1 LLLLRQI
8 QLLLRSSRSSMT
20 LLPHQRAAL
29 FGNGITLPKL
39 ACVAGEPSGDL
50 LAAPVLSALN
60 QIPDMAGLEVYGI
73 GGPRMQAEGM
83 RSDWPMETLSVRGY
97 VEAIKQLPAILKL
110 RKELIQNLLN
120 EGRPDVY
127 LGIDAPDFNLGV
139 ELQLRKAGIP
149 TLHLVSPSIWA
160 WRAGRI
166 KKISQSVERMLCI
179 FPFETEIYDKAG
191 VASTY
196 VGHPLAS
203 EIPLEPNIEQ
213 AREKL
218 SKHLKIPT
226 SSLEGLVIA
235 VLPGSRGSEI
245 ELIAPVFFETMQIL
259 SERLKGQKLHFLIPV
274 ATPRLREPL
283 EQLLLKTKNTNPDI
297 QIHLLDGM
305 ADEVLEASDVV
316 LIASGT
322 ATLQAALWKK
332 PMVISYKVPWL
343 TAQIMKRQGYMPY
356 VGLPNILC
364 GEFVVPELLQDD
376 ATQEKLANAVQAWLD
391 HPAKV
396 ARLKERFAQM
406 HETLRRPTGLLVA
419 QAIAQTIANNRK
431 KQVSA

>member
-1 LLLLRQI
+1 MISLPPLL
-8 QLLLRSSRSSMT
+8 
-20 LLPHQRAAL
+20 AAL

-60 QIPDMAGLEVYGI
+60 QIPDMSGLEVYGI

-139 ELQLRKAGIP
+139 ELELRKAGIP

-166 KKISQSVERMLCI
+166 KKISQAVERMLCI

-203 EIPLEPNIEQ
+203 EIPLEPNTHQ

-218 SKHLKIPT
+218 SRHLNI
-226 SSLEGLVIA
+226 SEASLDGLVIA
-235 VLPGSRGSEI
+235 GLPGSRGSEI
-245 ELIAPVFFETMQIL
+245 EFIAPVFFETMQLL
-259 SERLKGQKLHFLIPV
+259 SDRLKGQKLNFLIPV

-283 EQLLLKTKNTNPDI
+283 EQLLLKTKNSNSDI

-305 ADEVLEASDVV
+305 ADEVLEASDAV

-343 TAQIMKRQGYMPY
+343 TAQIMKRQGYLPY

-364 GEFVVPELLQDD
+364 GEFVVPELLQND
-376 ATQEKLANAVQAWLD
+376 ATPENLASAIQDWLEN
-391 HPAKV
+391 PIKV
-396 ARLKERFAQM
+396 AKLKERFALM

-419 QAIAQTIANNRK
+419 QAVAQTIANQRK
-431 KQVSA
+431 NKSST

>member
-1 LLLLRQI
+1 
-8 QLLLRSSRSSMT
+8 M
-20 LLPHQRAAL
+20 
-29 FGNGITLPKL
+29 PKL

-50 LAAPVLSALN
+50 LAAPALSALN
-60 QIPDMAGLEVYGI
+60 QIPDMSGIEIYGI
-73 GGPRMQAEGM
+73 GGPRMQAEGL

-110 RKELIQNLLN
+110 RRELIASLLGEN
-120 EGRPDVY
+120 RPDVY
-127 LGIDAPDFNLGV
+127 LGVDAPDFNLGV
-139 ELQLRKAGIP
+139 ELALRKAGIP

-166 KKISQSVERMLCI
+166 HKIKQAVERMLCI
-179 FPFETEIYDKAG
+179 FPFEAEIYERAG
-191 VASTY
+191 VTATY

-203 EIPLEPNIEQ
+203 DIPPEPN
-213 AREKL
+213 
-218 SKHLKIPT
+218 T
-226 SSLEGLVIA
+226 SSARVKLTQLLNLPNDALEGLVIA

-245 ELIAPVFFETMQIL
+245 EHIAPVFFETMQML
-259 SERLKGQKLHFLIPV
+259 THRLKGQKLSFLIPV
-274 ATPRLREPL
+274 ATPRLLAPL
-283 EQLLLKTKNTNPDI
+283 EQLLLKTKQHNPDI
-297 QIHLLDGM
+297 EMHLIDGM
-305 ADEVLEASDVV
+305 ADEVLEAADVV

-343 TAQIMKRQGYMPY
+343 TAQIMKRQGYLPY

-376 ATQEKLANAVQAWLD
+376 ATPDKLTDALLDWLN

-396 ARLKERFAQM
+396 SELKIRFAQM

-419 QAIAQTIANNRK
+419 QAVAQTITASRQK
-431 KQVSA
+431 

>member
-1 LLLLRQI
+1 
-8 QLLLRSSRSSMT
+8 M
-20 LLPHQRAAL
+20 
-29 FGNGITLPKL
+29 PKL

-50 LAAPVLSALN
+50 LAAPVLSALS
-60 QIPDMAGLEVYGI
+60 QIPDMADLEVYGI
-73 GGPRMQAEGM
+73 GGPRMQAQGM

-110 RKELIQNLLN
+110 RKELIQHLTG

-127 LGIDAPDFNLGV
+127 LGVDAPDFNLGV
-139 ELQLRKAGIP
+139 ELHLRKAGIP

-166 KKISQSVERMLCI
+166 KKISQAVERMLCI
-179 FPFETEIYDKAG
+179 FPFETEIYDRAG

-203 EIPLEPNIEQ
+203 EIPLEPNTNQ
-213 AREKL
+213 AREKIT
-218 SKHLKIPT
+218 KELKI
-226 SSLEGLVIA
+226 SSNLLDEIVVA
-235 VLPGSRGSEI
+235 VLPGSRSSEI
-245 ELIAPVFFETMQIL
+245 ELIAPVFFETMQL
-259 SERLKGQKLHFLIPV
+259 LTEKLKGQKLQFLIPV
-274 ATPRLREPL
+274 ATPRLRVPL
-283 EQLLLKTKNTNPDI
+283 EELLQQAKNLSPDI
-297 QIHLLDGM
+297 QIQLLDGM

-343 TAQIMKRQGYMPY
+343 TAQIMKRQGYLPY

-364 GEFVVPELLQDD
+364 GEFVVPELLQNE
-376 ATQEKLANAVQAWLD
+376 ATSENLAQALIDWLN
-391 HPAKV
+391 HPNKV
-396 ARLKERFAQM
+396 AELKARFSQM

-419 QAIAQTIANNRK
+419 QAVAQTITNSRQK
-431 KQVSA
+431 RVQS

>member
-1 LLLLRQI
+1 MI
-8 QLLLRSSRSSMT
+8 SSPP
-20 LLPHQRAAL
+20 LPAAS

-50 LAAPVLSALN
+50 LARPVLSALH

-83 RSDWPMETLSVRGY
+83 RSDWPIETLSVRGY
-97 VEAIKQLPAILKL
+97 VEAIKQLPAILRL

-127 LGIDAPDFNLGV
+127 LGVDAPDFNLGV

-166 KKISQSVERMLCI
+166 KKISQAVERMLCI
-179 FPFETEIYDKAG
+179 FPFETEIYDRAG

-203 EIPLEPNIEQ
+203 AIPLEPNATK
-213 AREKL
+213 AREKI
-218 SKHLKIPT
+218 SHHLQIPAQ
-226 SSLEGLVIA
+226 SLDDGLVIA

-245 ELIAPVFFETMQIL
+245 ELIAPVFFETMQLI
-259 SERLKGQKLHFLIPV
+259 SQRLQGQKFHFLIPV

-283 EQLLLKTKNTNPDI
+283 EQFLLKAKNSNSDI
-297 QIHLLDGM
+297 QIHLLDGI

-343 TAQIMKRQGYMPY
+343 TAQIMKRQGYLPY

-376 ATQEKLANAVQAWLD
+376 ATSEKLANAVQNWLE
-391 HPAKV
+391 HPTQVAK
-396 ARLKERFAQM
+396 LKERFTQM

-419 QAIAQTIANNRK
+419 QAVAQTIANHRK
-431 KQVSA
+431 HKVTI

>member
-1 LLLLRQI
+1 
-8 QLLLRSSRSSMT
+8 M
-20 LLPHQRAAL
+20 
-29 FGNGITLPKL
+29 PKL

-110 RKELIQNLLN
+110 RKELIQHLTG

-127 LGIDAPDFNLGV
+127 LGVDAPDFNLGV
-139 ELQLRKAGIP
+139 ELHLRKAGIP

-166 KKISQSVERMLCI
+166 KKISQAVERMLCI
-179 FPFETEIYDKAG
+179 FPFETEIYDRAG

-203 EIPLEPNIEQ
+203 EIPLEPNPGQ
-213 AREKL
+213 AREKITQALKL
-218 SKHLKIPT
+218 SNNALDGI
-226 SSLEGLVIA
+226 VVA

-245 ELIAPVFFETMQIL
+245 ELIAPVFFETMQL
-259 SERLKGQKLHFLIPV
+259 LAKQLLGQKLSFLIPV
-274 ATPRLREPL
+274 ATPRLRAPL
-283 EQLLLKTKNTNPDI
+283 EALLLKTKSNHPDI
-297 QIHLLDGM
+297 EVHLLDGM
-305 ADEVLEASDVV
+305 ADEVLESSDVV

-343 TAQIMKRQGYMPY
+343 TAQIMTRQGYLPY

-364 GEFVVPELLQDD
+364 GEFVVPELLQND
-376 ATQEKLANAVQAWLD
+376 ATPQKLAKALQEWLN
-391 HPAKV
+391 HPSKV
-396 ARLKERFAQM
+396 AELKVRFAQM

-419 QAIAQTIANNRK
+419 QAVVQTIANSRHK
-431 KQVSA
+431 RVDS

>member
-1 LLLLRQI
+1 
-8 QLLLRSSRSSMT
+8 M
-20 LLPHQRAAL
+20 
-29 FGNGITLPKL
+29 PKL

-50 LAAPVLSALN
+50 LAAPALSALN
-60 QIPDMAGLEVYGI
+60 QIPDMAGLEIYGI
-73 GGPRMQAEGM
+73 GGPRMQAQGM

-110 RKELIQNLLN
+110 RKELIQSLTG

-139 ELQLRKAGIP
+139 ELHLRKAGIP

-166 KKISQSVERMLCI
+166 KKISQAVERMLCI
-179 FPFETEIYDKAG
+179 FPFETEIYDRAG

-203 EIPLEPNIEQ
+203 EIPLEPNTNQ
-213 AREKL
+213 AREKIVKELKL
-218 SKHLKIPT
+218 SSDL
-226 SSLEGLVIA
+226 LEEIVIA

-245 ELIAPVFFETMQIL
+245 ELIAPVFFETMQL
-259 SERLKGQKLHFLIPV
+259 LVEKLKGQKLQFLIPV
-274 ATPRLREPL
+274 ATPRLRAPL
-283 EQLLLKTKNTNPDI
+283 EQLLLQAKNINPDI
-297 QIHLLDGM
+297 QIQLLDGM

-343 TAQIMKRQGYMPY
+343 TAQIMKRQGYLPY

-364 GEFVVPELLQDD
+364 GEFVVPELLQND
-376 ATQEKLANAVQAWLD
+376 ATPEKLAQALIDWLNN
-391 HPAKV
+391 PNKV
-396 ARLKERFAQM
+396 SELKARFSQM

-419 QAIAQTIANNRK
+419 QAVAQTITNSRQK
-431 KQVSA
+431 RVQS

>member
-1 LLLLRQI
+1 
-8 QLLLRSSRSSMT
+8 
-20 LLPHQRAAL
+20 
-29 FGNGITLPKL
+29 LPKL

-50 LAAPVLSALN
+50 LAAPALSALN

-73 GGPRMQAEGM
+73 GGPRMQAEGL

-110 RKELIQNLLN
+110 RKELIQYLLN

-127 LGIDAPDFNLGV
+127 LGVDAPDFNLGV

-166 KKISQSVERMLCI
+166 KKIAQAVDRMLCI
-179 FPFETEIYDKAG
+179 FPFETEIYDRAG

-203 EIPLEPNIEQ
+203 DIPLEPNTQQ
-213 AREKL
+213 AREKITEILKL
-218 SKHLKIPT
+218 SNNA
-226 SSLEGLVIA
+226 LEGIVIA
-235 VLPGSRGSEI
+235 VLPGSRDSEI
-245 ELIAPVFFETMQIL
+245 ELIAPVFFETMQL
-259 SERLKGQKLHFLIPV
+259 LTEKLKGQKLHFLVPV
-274 ATPRLREPL
+274 ATPRLRQPL
-283 EQLLLKTKNTNPDI
+283 EQLLLKAKNLNPDI

-343 TAQIMKRQGYMPY
+343 TAQIMKRQGYLPY

-364 GEFVVPELLQDD
+364 EKFVVPELLQND
-376 ATQEKLANAVQAWLD
+376 ATPEKLANAVQDWLD
-391 HPAKV
+391 HPHKV
-396 ARLKERFAQM
+396 AELKARFTQM

-419 QAIAQTIANNRK
+419 QAVAQTISNGRQK
-431 KQVSA
+431 RVSV

>member
-1 LLLLRQI
+1 
-8 QLLLRSSRSSMT
+8 MT
-20 LLPHQRAAL
+20 LLPPLRAAS
-29 FGNGITLPKL
+29 FGNDRNTLPKL

-83 RSDWPMETLSVRGY
+83 TSTWPMETLSVRGY
-97 VEAIKQLPAILKL
+97 VEAIKQLPAILRL
-110 RKELIQNLLN
+110 RKELIANLLG
-120 EGRPDVY
+120 EGRPDVF

-139 ELQLRKAGIP
+139 ELQLRNAGIP

-166 KKISQSVERMLCI
+166 KKIAQAVDRMLCI
-179 FPFETEIYDKAG
+179 FPFETEIYDRAG
-191 VASTY
+191 VESTY

-203 EIPLEPNIEQ
+203 EIPLEPNPQQ
-213 AREKL
+213 AREKIVKTLQL
-218 SKHLKIPT
+218 SSGALD
-226 SSLEGLVIA
+226 GLVIA

-245 ELIAPVFFETMQIL
+245 ELIAPVFFETMQLL
-259 SERLKGQKLHFLIPV
+259 SSRLKGQKLHFLIPV

-283 EQLLLKTKNTNPDI
+283 EQLLLKTKCNSPDI

-343 TAQIMKRQGYMPY
+343 TAQIMKRQGYLPY

-364 GEFVVPELLQDD
+364 GEFVVPELLQGE
-376 ATQEKLANAVQAWLD
+376 ATSEKLATALQDWLNN
-391 HPAKV
+391 PVKV
-396 ARLKERFAQM
+396 SKLKERFVQM

-419 QAIAQTIANNRK
+419 QAVAQTIANNRK
-431 KQVSA
+431 SPVLV

>member
-1 LLLLRQI
+1 
-8 QLLLRSSRSSMT
+8 M
-20 LLPHQRAAL
+20 
-29 FGNGITLPKL
+29 PKL

-50 LAAPVLSALN
+50 LAAPALSALN
-60 QIPDMAGLEVYGI
+60 QIPDMSGLDVYGI

-83 RSDWPMETLSVRGY
+83 DLVWPMETLSVRGY

-110 RKELIQNLLN
+110 RKELIAHLLG

-149 TLHLVSPSIWA
+149 TLHFVSPSIWA

-166 KKISQSVERMLCI
+166 KKIAQAVERMLCI
-179 FPFETEIYDKAG
+179 FPFETEIYDRAG

-203 EIPLEPNIEQ
+203 DIPLEPNTGT
-213 AREKL
+213 AREKMAKTL
-218 SKHLKIPT
+218 NIGSG
-226 SSLEGLVIA
+226 SLDGLVIA
-235 VLPGSRGSEI
+235 VLPGSRSSEI
-245 ELIAPVFFETMQIL
+245 ELIAPIFFETMQL
-259 SERLKGQKLHFLIPV
+259 LTEKLKGQKLHFLIPV
-274 ATPRLREPL
+274 ATPRLHAPL
-283 EQLLLKTKNTNPDI
+283 EQLLLKAKNLNPDI

-343 TAQIMKRQGYMPY
+343 TAQIMKRQGYLPY

-364 GEFVVPELLQDD
+364 GEFVVPELLQDE
-376 ATQEKLANAVQAWLD
+376 ATPEKLAMAILGWLES
-391 HPAKV
+391 PIQVAQLKV
-396 ARLKERFAQM
+396 RFTQM

-419 QAIAQTIANNRK
+419 QAISQTIA
-431 KQVSA
+431 SASKMQRSTQ

>member
-1 LLLLRQI
+1 
-8 QLLLRSSRSSMT
+8 MT
-20 LLPHQRAAL
+20 LLLPPRAAL
-29 FGNGITLPKL
+29 FDRVDRVSKL

-50 LAAPVLSALN
+50 LAAPVLSALK
-60 QIPDMAGLEVYGI
+60 QIPDTSNLEVFGI
-73 GGPRMQAEGM
+73 GGPRMQAEGL

-110 RKELIQNLLN
+110 RKELISNLTG

-139 ELQLRKAGIP
+139 ELALRKAGIP
-149 TLHLVSPSIWA
+149 TLHFVSPSIWA

-166 KKISQSVERMLCI
+166 TKIKQAVERMLCI
-179 FPFETEIYDKAG
+179 FPFETEIYERAG
-191 VASTY
+191 ITATY

-203 EIPLEPNIEQ
+203 EIPLEPNPASAKQRIEQ
-213 AREKL
+213 ALNL
-218 SKHLKIPT
+218 STNALNGIIV
-226 SSLEGLVIA
+226 SA
-235 VLPGSRGSEI
+235 LPGSRGSEI
-245 ELIAPVFFETMQIL
+245 ELIAPVFFETMAEL
-259 SERLKGQKLHFLIPV
+259 VKRMPGQSLHFVIPV
-274 ATPRLREPL
+274 ATPRLRAPL
-283 EQLLLKTKNTNPDI
+283 EALLKNTLEKNPSLNI
-297 QIHLLDGM
+297 YLIDGE
-305 ADEVLEASDVV
+305 ADAVLEAADVV

-343 TAQIMKRQGYMPY
+343 TAQIMKRQGYLPY

-376 ATQEKLANAVQAWLD
+376 ATPGKLADALLAWLNNSS
-391 HPAKV
+391 KV
-396 ARLKERFAQM
+396 VQLKTRFAEM

-419 QAIAQTIANNRK
+419 QAVAQTIAAGKHR
-431 KQVSA
+431 VTA

>member
-1 LLLLRQI
+1 
-8 QLLLRSSRSSMT
+8 M
-20 LLPHQRAAL
+20 
-29 FGNGITLPKL
+29 PKL

-73 GGPRMQAEGM
+73 GGPRMQAQGM

-110 RKELIQNLLN
+110 RKELIQNLTG

-127 LGIDAPDFNLGV
+127 LGVDAPDFNLGV
-139 ELQLRKAGIP
+139 EFHLRKAGIP
-149 TLHLVSPSIWA
+149 TLHFVSPSIWA

-166 KKISQSVERMLCI
+166 KRISQAVERMLCI
-179 FPFETEIYDKAG
+179 FPFETEIYDRAG

-203 EIPLEPNIEQ
+203 EIPLEPNTNQ
-213 AREKL
+213 AREIITKELKL
-218 SKHLKIPT
+218 SSHLLDGI
-226 SSLEGLVIA
+226 VIA
-235 VLPGSRGSEI
+235 VLPGSRSSEI
-245 ELIAPVFFETMQIL
+245 ELIAPVFFETMQL
-259 SERLKGQKLHFLIPV
+259 LTEKLKGQKLQFLIPV
-274 ATPRLREPL
+274 ATPQLRTPL
-283 EQLLLKTKNTNPDI
+283 EELLLQAKNLNPDI
-297 QIHLLDGM
+297 QIQLLDGM

-343 TAQIMKRQGYMPY
+343 TAQIMKRQGYLPY

-364 GEFVVPELLQDD
+364 GEFVVPELLQND
-376 ATQEKLANAVQAWLD
+376 ATSEKLAQALIDWLN
-391 HPAKV
+391 HPNKV
-396 ARLKERFAQM
+396 AELKSRFSQM

-419 QAIAQTIANNRK
+419 QAVAQTITNSRQK
-431 KQVSA
+431 RVQS

>member
-1 LLLLRQI
+1 
-8 QLLLRSSRSSMT
+8 
-20 LLPHQRAAL
+20 
-29 FGNGITLPKL
+29 
-39 ACVAGEPSGDL
+39 
-50 LAAPVLSALN
+50 
-60 QIPDMAGLEVYGI
+60 
-73 GGPRMQAEGM
+73 MQAQGM

-110 RKELIQNLLN
+110 RKELIQHLTG

-127 LGIDAPDFNLGV
+127 LGVDAPDFNLGV
-139 ELQLRKAGIP
+139 ELHLRKAGIP

-166 KKISQSVERMLCI
+166 KKISQAVERMLCI
-179 FPFETEIYDKAG
+179 FPFETEIYDRAG

-203 EIPLEPNIEQ
+203 EIPLEPNTNQ
-213 AREKL
+213 AREKIT
-218 SKHLKIPT
+218 KELKI
-226 SSLEGLVIA
+226 SSNLLDEIVVA
-235 VLPGSRGSEI
+235 VLPGSRSSEI
-245 ELIAPVFFETMQIL
+245 ELIAPVFFETMQL
-259 SERLKGQKLHFLIPV
+259 LTEKLKGQKLQFLIPV
-274 ATPRLREPL
+274 ATPRLRVPL
-283 EQLLLKTKNTNPDI
+283 EELLQQAKNLNPDI
-297 QIHLLDGM
+297 QIQLLDGM

-343 TAQIMKRQGYMPY
+343 TAQIMKRQGYLPY

-364 GEFVVPELLQDD
+364 GEFVVPELLQNE
-376 ATQEKLANAVQAWLD
+376 ATSENLAQALMDWLN
-391 HPAKV
+391 HPNKV
-396 ARLKERFAQM
+396 AELKARFSQM

-419 QAIAQTIANNRK
+419 QAVAQTITNSRQK
-431 KQVSA
+431 RVQS

>member
-1 LLLLRQI
+1 
-8 QLLLRSSRSSMT
+8 MT
-20 LLPHQRAAL
+20 LLPPLRAAS
-29 FGNGITLPKL
+29 FGNRIALPKL

-60 QIPDMAGLEVYGI
+60 QIPDMSGLEVYGI

-110 RKELIQNLLN
+110 RKELIQNLLH

-166 KKISQSVERMLCI
+166 KKIAQAVERMLCI

-203 EIPLEPNIEQ
+203 EIPLEPNVQQ

-218 SKHLKIPT
+218 TQHLNKHLRQE
-226 SSLEGLVIA
+226 SNSLDGLVIA
-235 VLPGSRGSEI
+235 VLPLS
-245 ELIAPVFFETMQIL
+245 LIHI
-259 SERLKGQKLHFLIPV
+259 
-274 ATPRLREPL
+274 
-283 EQLLLKTKNTNPDI
+283 
-297 QIHLLDGM
+297 
-305 ADEVLEASDVV
+305 
-316 LIASGT
+316 
-322 ATLQAALWKK
+322 
-332 PMVISYKVPWL
+332 
-343 TAQIMKRQGYMPY
+343 
-356 VGLPNILC
+356 
-364 GEFVVPELLQDD
+364 
-376 ATQEKLANAVQAWLD
+376 
-391 HPAKV
+391 
-396 ARLKERFAQM
+396 
-406 HETLRRPTGLLVA
+406 
-419 QAIAQTIANNRK
+419 
-431 KQVSA
+431 

>member
-1 LLLLRQI
+1 
-8 QLLLRSSRSSMT
+8 M
-20 LLPHQRAAL
+20 
-29 FGNGITLPKL
+29 PKL

-50 LAAPVLSALN
+50 LAAPALSALN
-60 QIPDMAGLEVYGI
+60 QIPDMANLEVYGI

-83 RSDWPMETLSVRGY
+83 RSDWSMETLSVRGY

-110 RKELIQNLLN
+110 RKELIAKLL
-120 EGRPDVY
+120 GVDRPDVY

-149 TLHLVSPSIWA
+149 TLHFVSPSIWA

-166 KKISQSVERMLCI
+166 KKIAQAVDRMLCI
-179 FPFETEIYDKAG
+179 FPFETEIYERAG

-203 EIPLEPNIEQ
+203 EIPLEPNPQQ
-213 AREKL
+213 AREKVTKTLKL
-218 SKHLKIPT
+218 S
-226 SSLEGLVIA
+226 SSALDGIVIA

-245 ELIAPVFFETMQIL
+245 ELIAPVFFETMQL
-259 SERLKGQKLHFLIPV
+259 LTQKLKGQKLQFLIPV

-283 EQLLLKTKNTNPDI
+283 EQLLLKLKNINPDI

-305 ADEVLEASDVV
+305 ANEVLEASDVV

-343 TAQIMKRQGYMPY
+343 TAQIMKRQGYLPY

-364 GEFVVPELLQDD
+364 GKFVVPELLQDE
-376 ATQEKLANAVQAWLD
+376 ATPEKLARAVQDWLD
-391 HPAKV
+391 HPNKV
-396 ARLKERFAQM
+396 AELKARFAQM

-419 QAIAQTIANNRK
+419 QAVAQTIENSRQKRVA
-431 KQVSA
+431 A

>member
-1 LLLLRQI
+1 
-8 QLLLRSSRSSMT
+8 M
-20 LLPHQRAAL
+20 
-29 FGNGITLPKL
+29 PKL

-73 GGPRMQAEGM
+73 GGPRMQAQGM

-110 RKELIQNLLN
+110 RKELIQNLTG

-127 LGIDAPDFNLGV
+127 LGVDAPDFNLGV
-139 ELQLRKAGIP
+139 EFHLRKAGIP
-149 TLHLVSPSIWA
+149 TLHFVSPSIWA

-179 FPFETEIYDKAG
+179 FPFETEIYDRAG

-203 EIPLEPNIEQ
+203 EIPLEPNTNQ
-213 AREKL
+213 ARENITKELKL
-218 SKHLKIPT
+218 SSNLLDGI
-226 SSLEGLVIA
+226 VIA
-235 VLPGSRGSEI
+235 VLPGSRSSEI
-245 ELIAPVFFETMQIL
+245 ELIAPVFFETIQL
-259 SERLKGQKLHFLIPV
+259 LTEKLKGQKLQFLIPV
-274 ATPRLREPL
+274 ATPQLRPPL
-283 EQLLLKTKNTNPDI
+283 EELLLQAKNLNPDI
-297 QIHLLDGM
+297 QIQLLDGM

-343 TAQIMKRQGYMPY
+343 TAQIMKRQGYLPY

-364 GEFVVPELLQDD
+364 GEFVVPELLQND
-376 ATQEKLANAVQAWLD
+376 ATSEKLAQALIDWLN
-391 HPAKV
+391 HPNKV
-396 ARLKERFAQM
+396 AELKARFSQM

-419 QAIAQTIANNRK
+419 QAVAQTIINSRQK
-431 KQVSA
+431 RVQS

>member
-1 LLLLRQI
+1 
-8 QLLLRSSRSSMT
+8 
-20 LLPHQRAAL
+20 
-29 FGNGITLPKL
+29 LPKL

-110 RKELIQNLLN
+110 RKELIQHLTG

-139 ELQLRKAGIP
+139 ELHLRKEGIP

-166 KKISQSVERMLCI
+166 KKISQAVERMLCI
-179 FPFETEIYDKAG
+179 FPFETEIYDRAG

-203 EIPLEPNIEQ
+203 EIPLEPNTNQ
-213 AREKL
+213 AREKII
-218 SKHLKIPT
+218 KTLKLP
-226 SSLEGLVIA
+226 SSALDGVVVA
-235 VLPGSRGSEI
+235 VLPGSRSSEI
-245 ELIAPVFFETMQIL
+245 ELIAPVFFETIALLTQ
-259 SERLKGQKLHFLIPV
+259 RLQGQKLSFLIPV
-274 ATPRLREPL
+274 ATPRLRTPL
-283 EQLLLKTKNTNPDI
+283 EELLLKTKNSHPDI
-297 QIHLLDGM
+297 QIYLLDGM
-305 ADEVLEASDVV
+305 ADEVLEAADVV

-343 TAQIMKRQGYMPY
+343 TAQIMKRQGYLPY

-376 ATQEKLANAVQAWLD
+376 ATAEKLSKALIDWLN
-391 HPAKV
+391 HPNKV
-396 ARLKERFAQM
+396 AELKARFSQM

-419 QAIAQTIANNRK
+419 QAVAQTIANSRQK
-431 KQVSA
+431 RVHS

>member
-1 LLLLRQI
+1 
-8 QLLLRSSRSSMT
+8 MT
-20 LLPHQRAAL
+20 LLPPLRAAL
-29 FGNGITLPKL
+29 FDKEALVSKL

-50 LAAPVLSALN
+50 LAAPVLSALK
-60 QIPDMAGLEVYGI
+60 QIPDTTNLEVYGI
-73 GGPRMQAEGM
+73 GGPRMQAEGL

-110 RKELIQNLLN
+110 RKELIANLLG

-139 ELQLRKAGIP
+139 ELALRKAGIP
-149 TLHLVSPSIWA
+149 TLHFVAPSIWA

-166 KKISQSVERMLCI
+166 TKIKQAVERMLCI
-179 FPFETEIYDKAG
+179 FPFETEIYERAG
-191 VASTY
+191 ISASY

-203 EIPLEPNIEQ
+203 EIPLEPNPISAKHRIE
-213 AREKL
+213 KILCLPTDTL
-218 SKHLKIPT
+218 SGVVV
-226 SSLEGLVIA
+226 S
-235 VLPGSRGSEI
+235 VLPGSRSSEI
-245 ELIAPVFFETMQIL
+245 ELIAPIFFETMVALASRMQ
-259 SERLKGQKLHFLIPV
+259 GQSLHFVIPI

-283 EQLLLKTKNTNPDI
+283 EALLKVTLDKNP
-297 QIHLLDGM
+297 HLHIYLIDGE
-305 ADEVLEASDVV
+305 ADVVLEAADVV

-343 TAQIMKRQGYMPY
+343 TAQIMKRQGYLPY

-364 GEFVVPELLQDD
+364 GEFVVPELLQND
-376 ATQEKLANAVQAWLD
+376 ATSIKLADALLHWLNN
-391 HPAKV
+391 PSKV
-396 ARLKERFAQM
+396 TELKTRFASM

-419 QAIAQTIANNRK
+419 QAVAQTIAASKNRIH
-431 KQVSA
+431 A

>member
-1 LLLLRQI
+1 
-8 QLLLRSSRSSMT
+8 MT
-20 LLPHQRAAL
+20 LLPPQRAAL
-29 FGNGITLPKL
+29 FGNGIALPKL

-60 QIPDMAGLEVYGI
+60 QIPEMASLEVYGI

-120 EGRPDVY
+120 EDQPDVY

-139 ELQLRKAGIP
+139 EMELRKAGIP
-149 TLHLVSPSIWA
+149 TLHFVSPSIWA
-160 WRAGRI
+160 WRGGRI
-166 KKISQSVERMLCI
+166 KKISQAVERMLCI

-203 EIPLEPNIEQ
+203 EIPLEPNTYQ

-218 SKHLKIPT
+218 SQHLKIP
-226 SSLEGLVIA
+226 SASLDGLVVA

-245 ELIAPVFFETMQIL
+245 ELIAPVFFETMQL
-259 SERLKGQKLHFLIPV
+259 LTERFKGQKLHFLIPV
-274 ATPRLREPL
+274 ATPRLREPI
-283 EQLLLKTKNTNPDI
+283 EQLLLKTKTVNSDI

-343 TAQIMKRQGYMPY
+343 TAQIMKRQGYLPY

-364 GEFVVPELLQDD
+364 GEFVVPELLQND
-376 ATQEKLANAVQAWLD
+376 ATPEKLANALQEWLEQ
-391 HPAKV
+391 PNKV
-396 ARLKERFAQM
+396 TKLKERFAQM

-419 QAIAQTIANNRK
+419 QAVVQTIANHRK
-431 KQVSA
+431 NKISI

>member
-1 LLLLRQI
+1 
-8 QLLLRSSRSSMT
+8 
-20 LLPHQRAAL
+20 
-29 FGNGITLPKL
+29 LPKL

-60 QIPDMAGLEVYGI
+60 QIPDMANLEVYGI

-83 RSDWPMETLSVRGY
+83 HSDWPMETLSVRGY

-110 RKELIQNLLN
+110 RKELIKDFL
-120 EGRPDVY
+120 GDKRPDVY

-149 TLHLVSPSIWA
+149 TLHFVSPSIWA

-166 KKISQSVERMLCI
+166 KKITQAVDRMLCI
-179 FPFETEIYDKAG
+179 FPFETEIYDRAG

-203 EIPLEPNIEQ
+203 EIPLEPNSQQ
-213 AREKL
+213 AREKITKTLQL
-218 SKHLKIPT
+218 SISPLDGI
-226 SSLEGLVIA
+226 VIA

-245 ELIAPVFFETMQIL
+245 ELIAPVFFEAMQL
-259 SERLKGQKLHFLIPV
+259 LAQKLKGQKVHFLIPV
-274 ATPRLREPL
+274 ATPRLRAPL
-283 EQLLLKTKNTNPDI
+283 EQLLLQTKNLNPDI

-305 ADEVLEASDVV
+305 ADEVLESSDVV

-343 TAQIMKRQGYMPY
+343 TAQIMKRQGYLPY

-364 GEFVVPELLQDD
+364 GQFVVPELLQDE
-376 ATQEKLANAVQAWLD
+376 ATPEKLANAVQDWLD
-391 HPAKV
+391 HPKKV
-396 ARLKERFAQM
+396 AELKARFAQM

-419 QAIAQTIANNRK
+419 QAVAQTIENSRLKRAD
-431 KQVSA
+431 V

>member
-1 LLLLRQI
+1 MILLR
-8 QLLLRSSRSSMT
+8 
-20 LLPHQRAAL
+20 PQRAAS
-29 FGNGITLPKL
+29 FDNGNTLPKL

-50 LAAPVLSALN
+50 LAAPALSALN

-73 GGPRMQAEGM
+73 GGPRMQEQGM

-110 RKELIQNLLN
+110 RKELIANLLGN
-120 EGRPDVY
+120 GRPDVF
-127 LGIDAPDFNLGV
+127 LGVDAPDFNLGV

-166 KKISQSVERMLCI
+166 KKISQAVDRMLCI
-179 FPFETEIYDKAG
+179 FPFETEIYDRAG

-203 EIPLEPNIEQ
+203 EIPIEPNISQ
-213 AREKL
+213 AREKIVKVL
-218 SKHLKIPT
+218 CLDRDM
-226 SSLEGLVIA
+226 EGLVIA
-235 VLPGSRGSEI
+235 VLPGSRSSEI
-245 ELIAPVFFETMQIL
+245 ELIAPVFFETMQL
-259 SERLKGQKLHFLIPV
+259 LAKKLQGQKLHFLIPV
-274 ATPRLREPL
+274 ATPRLRKPL
-283 EQLLLKTKNTNPDI
+283 EDLLKGTQNQFPEI

-343 TAQIMKRQGYMPY
+343 TAQIMKRQGYLPY

-364 GEFVVPELLQDD
+364 SEFVVPELLQSD
-376 ATQEKLANAVQAWLD
+376 ATPEKLSAAIMDWLN
-391 HPAKV
+391 HPSKV
-396 ARLKERFAQM
+396 AQLKERFTKM

-419 QAIAQTIANNRK
+419 QAVAQTIIDRR
-431 KQVSA
+431 VGRVTS

>member
-1 LLLLRQI
+1 MIL
-8 QLLLRSSRSSMT
+8 S
-20 LLPHQRAAL
+20 PHLRAASFDRAGL
-29 FGNGITLPKL
+29 VSKL

-50 LAAPVLSALN
+50 LAAPVLSALK
-60 QIPDMAGLEVYGI
+60 QIPDTSQLEVYGI
-73 GGPRMQAEGM
+73 GGPRMQAEGL

-110 RKELIQNLLN
+110 RKELITNLLG

-139 ELQLRKAGIP
+139 ELAMRKAGIP
-149 TLHLVSPSIWA
+149 TLHFVSPSIWA

-166 KKISQSVERMLCI
+166 TKIKQAVERMLCI
-179 FPFETEIYDKAG
+179 FPFETEIYERAG
-191 VASTY
+191 ISATY

-203 EIPLEPNIEQ
+203 EIPLEPNLTSAKQRIENI
-213 AREKL
+213 L
-218 SKHLKIPT
+218 NLPT
-226 SSLEGLVIA
+226 NTLDGILVA

-245 ELIAPVFFETMQIL
+245 ELIAPIFFQTMYEL
-259 SERLKGQKLHFLIPV
+259 AKRMPGQSLHFVIPV

-283 EQLLLKTKNTNPDI
+283 EALLISTLEKNPDLH
-297 QIHLLDGM
+297 IHLINGE
-305 ADEVLEASDVV
+305 ADTVLEAADVV

-343 TAQIMKRQGYMPY
+343 TAQIMKRQGYLPY

-364 GEFVVPELLQDD
+364 GEFIVPELLQDD
-376 ATQEKLANAVQAWLD
+376 ATPNRLADALLDWLNN
-391 HPAKV
+391 PNKV
-396 ARLKERFAQM
+396 KQLIDRFAQM
-406 HETLRRPTGLLVA
+406 HESLRRPTGLLVA
-419 QAIAQTIANNRK
+419 QAVAQTVVAGKNR
-431 KQVSA
+431 VSV

>member
-1 LLLLRQI
+1 MTSLPLLL
-8 QLLLRSSRSSMT
+8 
-20 LLPHQRAAL
+20 AAL

-60 QIPDMAGLEVYGI
+60 QIPDMSGLEVYGI
-73 GGPRMQAEGM
+73 GGPRMQAQGM

-97 VEAIKQLPAILKL
+97 VEAIKQLPSILKL
-110 RKELIQNLLN
+110 RKELIQNLLH

-139 ELQLRKAGIP
+139 ELELRKAGIP

-166 KKISQSVERMLCI
+166 KKISQAVERMLCI
-179 FPFETEIYDKAG
+179 FPFETEIYDRAG

-203 EIPLEPNIEQ
+203 DIPLEPNTQ
-213 AREKL
+213 GAREIIEKVL
-218 SKHLKIPT
+218 AKESQET
-226 SSLEGLVIA
+226 SSLDGIVVA

-245 ELIAPVFFETMQIL
+245 ELIAPVFFETMQLL
-259 SERLKGQKLHFLIPV
+259 SQRLKGQKIHFLVPV
-274 ATPRLREPL
+274 ATPRLKAPL
-283 EQLLLKTKNTNPDI
+283 LQMLLKAKSVNPDI

-305 ADEVLEASDVV
+305 ADEVLEASDIV

-343 TAQIMKRQGYMPY
+343 TAQIMKRQGYLPY

-376 ATQEKLANAVQAWLD
+376 ATPEKLANALQEWLS

-396 ARLKERFAQM
+396 SRLKERFAQM

-419 QAIAQTIANNRK
+419 QAVAETITNARRSR
-431 KQVSA
+431 VSA

>member
-1 LLLLRQI
+1 
-8 QLLLRSSRSSMT
+8 M
-20 LLPHQRAAL
+20 
-29 FGNGITLPKL
+29 PKL

-60 QIPDMAGLEVYGI
+60 QIPDMSGLEVYGI

-110 RKELIQNLLN
+110 RKELIQNLLH

-166 KKISQSVERMLCI
+166 KKISQAVERMLCI
-179 FPFETEIYDKAG
+179 FPFETEIYERAG
-191 VASTY
+191 ISATY

-203 EIPLEPNIEQ
+203 EIPLEPNPTTARQKIE
-213 AREKL
+213 KTL
-218 SKHLKIPT
+218 SLSPNALNGIVV
-226 SSLEGLVIA
+226 S
-235 VLPGSRGSEI
+235 VLPGSRSSEI
-245 ELIAPVFFETMQIL
+245 ELIAPVFFETMAEL
-259 SERLKGQKLHFLIPV
+259 VKRMPGQSLHFIIPV
-274 ATPRLREPL
+274 ATPRLRTPL
-283 EQLLLKTKNTNPDI
+283 ETLLANTLEKNPDLH
-297 QIHLLDGM
+297 IHLIDGE
-305 ADEVLEASDVV
+305 ADAVLEAADVV

-343 TAQIMKRQGYMPY
+343 TAQIMKRQGYLPY

-364 GEFVVPELLQDD
+364 GAFVVPELLQDD
-376 ATQEKLANAVQAWLD
+376 ATPSKLADALLAWLNN
-391 HPAKV
+391 PGKV
-396 ARLKERFAQM
+396 AQLKTRFAKM

-419 QAIAQTIANNRK
+419 QAVAQTITASKHRVN
-431 KQVSA
+431 A

>member
-1 LLLLRQI
+1 
-8 QLLLRSSRSSMT
+8 M
-20 LLPHQRAAL
+20 
-29 FGNGITLPKL
+29 PKL

-60 QIPDMAGLEVYGI
+60 QIPDMTGLEVYGI
-73 GGPRMQAEGM
+73 GGPRMQAEGL
-83 RSDWPMETLSVRGY
+83 RSDWPMDTLSVRGY

-110 RKELIQNLLN
+110 RKELIQYLLN

-160 WRAGRI
+160 WRAARI
-166 KKISQSVERMLCI
+166 KKISQAVDRMLCI
-179 FPFETEIYDKAG
+179 FPFETEIYDRAG

-203 EIPLEPNIEQ
+203 DIPLEPNLQQ
-213 AREKL
+213 ARDTLRDVLTL
-218 SKHLKIPT
+218 SKSALDGI
-226 SSLEGLVIA
+226 VIA
-235 VLPGSRGSEI
+235 VLPGSRSSEI
-245 ELIAPVFFETMQIL
+245 ELIAPVFFETMQL
-259 SERLKGQKLHFLIPV
+259 LTEKLKDQKLHFLIPV
-274 ATPRLREPL
+274 ATPRLRQPL
-283 EQLLLKTKNTNPDI
+283 EQLLFKAKNLNPDI

-343 TAQIMKRQGYMPY
+343 TAQIMKRQGYLPY

-364 GEFVVPELLQDD
+364 GKFVVPELLQNE
-376 ATQEKLANAVQAWLD
+376 ATPEKLANAVQDWLD
-391 HPAKV
+391 DPHKV
-396 ARLKERFAQM
+396 AELKARFAQM

-419 QAIAQTIANNRK
+419 QAVAQTINNSRQK
-431 KQVSA
+431 RVGI

>member
-1 LLLLRQI
+1 
-8 QLLLRSSRSSMT
+8 M
-20 LLPHQRAAL
+20 
-29 FGNGITLPKL
+29 PKL

-50 LAAPVLSALN
+50 LAAPVLSTLN

-83 RSDWPMETLSVRGY
+83 RSNWPMETLSVRGY
-97 VEAIKQLPAILKL
+97 VEAIQQLPAILKL
-110 RKELIQNLLN
+110 RKELIQNLTH

-139 ELQLRKAGIP
+139 EHHLRKAGIP

-160 WRAGRI
+160 WRGNRI
-166 KKISQSVERMLCI
+166 KKIAQAVDRMLCI
-179 FPFETEIYDKAG
+179 FPFETEIYDRAG

-203 EIPLEPNIEQ
+203 DIPLEPNANQ

-218 SKHLKIPT
+218 EQHLMI
-226 SSLEGLVIA
+226 SRHSFDGVVIA
-235 VLPGSRGSEI
+235 VLPGSRSSEI
-245 ELIAPVFFETMQIL
+245 ELIAPVFFDTMQL
-259 SERLKGQKLHFLIPV
+259 LYKKLKGQKLHFLIPI
-274 ATPRLREPL
+274 ATPRLRAPL
-283 EQLLLKTKNTNPDI
+283 EGLLLKAKMHNPDI
-297 QIHLLDGM
+297 DIHLIDAM

-343 TAQIMKRQGYMPY
+343 TAQIMKRQGYLPY

-376 ATQEKLANAVQAWLD
+376 ATPEKLANAVQDWLE
-391 HPAKV
+391 HPNQV
-396 ARLKERFAQM
+396 AELKSRFTQM
-406 HETLRRPTGLLVA
+406 HETLRRPTGILVA
-419 QAIAQTIANNRK
+419 QAVAQTISNHRK
-431 KQVSA
+431 QRVNL